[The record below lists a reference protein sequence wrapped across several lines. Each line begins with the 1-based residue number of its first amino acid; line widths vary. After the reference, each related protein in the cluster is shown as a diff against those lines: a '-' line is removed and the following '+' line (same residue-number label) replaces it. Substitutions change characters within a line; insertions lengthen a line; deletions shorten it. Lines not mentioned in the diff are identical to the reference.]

1 MASEGEDEGGELMLY
16 LPRMESDQ
24 IVQRGRSACKEDGG
38 RYRNLYIYTSC
49 IMVKLLGLSR

>member
-24 IVQRGRSACKEDGG
+24 IVQRGRSAYEEGVTGIKI
-38 RYRNLYIYTSC
+38 YMYIPLIIS
-49 IMVKLLGLSR
+49 